1 MRKGMGW
8 MFRELCRWEFVQTS
22 DLTAN
27 INRHLFYFTFFMI
40 VSQLIDLLRVTLT

>member
-1 MRKGMGW
+1 MGKWMGW
-8 MFRELCRWEFVQTS
+8 MFRELCSCEFVETS

-40 VSQLIDLLRVTLT
+40 VSQLIDLLCFTVT